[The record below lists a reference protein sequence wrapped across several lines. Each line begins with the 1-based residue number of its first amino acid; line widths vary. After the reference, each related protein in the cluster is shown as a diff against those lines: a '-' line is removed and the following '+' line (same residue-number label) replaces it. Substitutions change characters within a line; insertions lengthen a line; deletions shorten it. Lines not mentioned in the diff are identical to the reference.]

1 MSTTKVAAPVPA
13 TAAAPSARPAADPN
27 TQQHPPPSSTATAAP
42 AVSSSNATAAASTA
56 ATAASTAT
64 TTATATTTPESIPR
78 SKYKT
83 FILSNGVF
91 EVEQRYEIRE
101 IIGQGAYGV
110 VCSALDMKNNTL
122 VAIKKIEKRVRP
134 PLVGQEDAERTQAL
148 PILPARER
156 QHTHTL
162 TVLTWYARA

>member
-1 MSTTKVAAPVPA
+1 MSTKAAAPVPA
-13 TAAAPSARPAADPN
+13 TSTAASAARPSADPN
-27 TQQHPPPSSTATAAP
+27 TAQQPPPTSAATAAP
-42 AVSSSNATAAASTA
+42 AAHSTAAIAASTA
-56 ATAASTAT
+56 AS
-64 TTATATTTPESIPR
+64 TTATAANATPESIPR

-122 VAIKKIEKRVRP
+122 VAIKKIENVFDHRSLAKRT
-134 PLVGQEDAERTQAL
+134 L
-148 PILPARER
+148 RELKLCR
-156 QHTHTL
+156 YFQHENVSKIHTY
-162 TVLTWYARA
+162 TYTPHGDSKS

>member
-1 MSTTKVAAPVPA
+1 MSTSKVAAPVPA
-13 TAAAPSARPAADPN
+13 TSTAAPSARPAADPN
-27 TQQHPPPSSTATAAP
+27 TAQQPPPTSTAS
-42 AVSSSNATAAASTA
+42 AVPAASTA
-56 ATAASTAT
+56 ASTAANPSAPAAAA
-64 TTATATTTPESIPR
+64 ATAATPESIPR

-122 VAIKKIEKRVRP
+122 VAIKKIENVFDHRSLAKRTLRELKLCRYFQHENVSPRSIHTISIK
-134 PLVGQEDAERTQAL
+134 PLRT
-148 PILPARER
+148 RC
-156 QHTHTL
+156 
-162 TVLTWYARA
+162 